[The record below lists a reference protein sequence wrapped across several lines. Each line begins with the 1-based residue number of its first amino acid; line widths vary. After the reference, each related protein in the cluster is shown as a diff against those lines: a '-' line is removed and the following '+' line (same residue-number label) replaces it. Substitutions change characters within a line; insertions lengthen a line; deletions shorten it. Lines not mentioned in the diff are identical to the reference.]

1 MCAMNDLV
9 YTYAKLSDALRLSI
23 LFQTVYIQTYGDEGI
38 TFETTNYVT
47 RRFSVAHIEK
57 TIQKDPSQL
66 IVAYKHNNPIGV
78 AELYYDS
85 ICPIRQTAVCELDKL
100 YVMQQFHGQDIG
112 HGLLKAAEA
121 EVRAKGHEQ
130 LFLQVYD
137 QNPKAIAFY
146 KRQGY
151 VIIGEADFPM
161 EAHTYVNF
169 VMNKVL

>member
-1 MCAMNDLV
+1 MNDLV
-9 YTYAKLSDALRLSI
+9 YTYAKLSDALRLSL
-23 LFQTVYIQTYGDEGI
+23 LFQTVYVQTYGDEGI
-38 TFETTNYVT
+38 TFETTNYLT
-47 RRFSVAHIEK
+47 QRFSVAHIEK

-78 AELYYDS
+78 AELYYNS
-85 ICPIRQTAVCELDKL
+85 VCPIRQIPICELDKF
-100 YVMQQFHGQDIG
+100 YVMRQFHGHGIG
-112 HGLLKAAEA
+112 YGLLKAAES
-121 EVRAKGHEQ
+121 EVRAKGHGQ

-151 VIIGEADFPM
+151 TIIGEADFAM

-169 VMNKVL
+169 VMTKVL